1 MKVFLKPG
9 ELYIGKEPAVIS
21 TILGSC
27 LSITMFN
34 ARLGVGGICHAL
46 FPNDFKQKNGNE
58 FHYVDGSI
66 SYMLN
71 EFEKIGIK
79 RNEIEVKVFGGAS
92 INITAHKKTV
102 GQANIEAAINII
114 SGNDLKVL
122 TCDFGGT
129 LGRKIMFYTD
139 TGRVLLKKLEK
150 PKGASWIG

>member
-46 FPNDFKQKNGNE
+46 FPNDSKRKKGIE

-66 SYMLN
+66 LYMIN

-92 INITAHKKTV
+92 INDTAHKKTV
-102 GQANIEAAINII
+102 GQANIEAALDILN
-114 SGNDLKVL
+114 GNDLKVL
-122 TCDFGGT
+122 TYDFGGT
-129 LGRKIMFYTD
+129 LGRKIIFYTH
-139 TGRVLLKKLEK
+139 TGRVLLKKIEK
-150 PKGASWIG
+150 CKGVS